1 MSHRYH
7 RALVAGSG
15 TSARRTASR
24 VKYADVRKKL
34 ILGDEYD
41 EALRHALMTELTT
54 LGAVIEAQQ
63 WGLGGS
69 QIIQTTK
76 LRLGKESIVVEC
88 ETYVGLSLS
97 GPARVVDRVATTLL
111 TRTSKA

>member
-1 MSHRYH
+1 M
-7 RALVAGSG
+7 
-15 TSARRTASR
+15 
-24 VKYADVRKKL
+24 KKKL

-41 EALRHALMTELTT
+41 EALRHKLMDALAGLSAT
-54 LGAVIEAQQ
+54 IEAHQ

-76 LRLGKESIVVEC
+76 VLLGKDLLVVEC

-97 GPARVVDRVATTLL
+97 GPARVVDRVAAMV
-111 TRTSKA
+111 SPPPKP

>member
-1 MSHRYH
+1 M
-7 RALVAGSG
+7 
-15 TSARRTASR
+15 
-24 VKYADVRKKL
+24 KKKL

-41 EALRHALMTELTT
+41 EVLRHSLMDALAG
-54 LGAVIEAQQ
+54 LGASIEAHQ

-76 LRLGKESIVVEC
+76 VLLGRDQLVVES

-97 GPARVVDRVATTLL
+97 GPARVVDRVAAMLPG
-111 TRTSKA
+111 RKPDQ

>member
-1 MSHRYH
+1 
-7 RALVAGSG
+7 
-15 TSARRTASR
+15 
-24 VKYADVRKKL
+24 VKKKL

-41 EALRHALMTELTT
+41 DDLRHTLMAELAA
-54 LGAVIEAQQ
+54 LGATIEGHQ

-76 LRLGKESIVVEC
+76 LRLGKDSLVVQS

-97 GPARVVDRVATTLL
+97 GPARIVDRVASTLPV
-111 TRTSKA
+111 RASKA